1 MISKSQRLLGHHRY
15 GCSTNAGKLAMILP
29 AFAPQKGLKDLTGKQ
44 TELTHMQAHSDT
56 NMKTLIEYIIQIN
69 SLKMPSLRS
78 LWGGMQSF
86 GMGSF
91 LQAFLNGTFFLDLS
105 ALR

>member
-1 MISKSQRLLGHHRY
+1 MFNCKALR
-15 GCSTNAGKLAMILP
+15 NVVKKKKAAMENETYRFCI
-29 AFAPQKGLKDLTGKQ
+29 KDLQ
-44 TELTHMQAHSDT
+44 VLFSDFSCINIYSHIQPQSDI
-56 NMKTLIEYIIQIN
+56 NMTTLSEYIIQIN
-69 SLKMPSLRS
+69 SLKTPSLRS

-91 LQAFLNGTFFLDLS
+91 LQAFLNGTFFGDLS